1 VANAQ
6 RRGNARDRAN
16 GHSAAAQ
23 SRTSIRRSDG
33 GEGHTRGSSRV
44 ESSAMSTRKPSPTM
58 RRSVLLA
65 VPALLLI
72 SVLGLGIVRSGS
84 DSAIV
89 TVARRGSPVRLLPRG
104 LAFSFLPL
112 ERRLQVPREGDE
124 AVLAI
129 PATVHL
135 HGGRPVAAR
144 VHLRLIGAGRLPL
157 TAPSVRDRGWDG
169 AWSEWLGTK
178 LGVSESEAAET
189 VRSSAGWRETFPDTP
204 RGTGL
209 DVTARLAP
217 SFRGVGLGSAVLDA
231 EPDAACVRALAT
243 DELRSMARDHG
254 RLVVV
259 GLDALDWGLVDELT
273 RRGVMPNLKRLLDRG
288 AQAAVRMHPP
298 LLSPLIWTTLAT
310 GQPPAVHGVLDFVEP
325 DPSGGPAQP
334 VTSASRKVPALWE
347 MAAVAGRTSAVIG
360 WWATFPA
367 VGIPGC
373 TIYSDR
379 LSEQLTD
386 PEEERPGLAFP
397 GDALAVARK
406 LAVHTGAATPDL
418 LAPILSVTREE
429 LAAVPKGPAGWDDP
443 IGGAVRLMA
452 ATVTVQRLTDRELAK
467 GTTVVLAYLEGTDTV
482 GHLFARYRPPAMP
495 GTDPS
500 LARRFGPVADRYHA
514 YIDSWLGRVM
524 AHLGPRDTIV
534 ILSDHGFRW
543 QDRPNVSSGAHTAT
557 AVYWHRPDALLIAVG
572 PRVRPNPSR
581 QRVDPLDVL
590 PLLLA
595 LAGLPPAADVPGH
608 IPAAFVAGP
617 GSSRTAPVRYAAI
630 IPKGTSAAEET
641 LPTGAEEALAKLRAL
656 GYIGGTTPSTPEVAS
671 RDTARATPGPS
682 AEPTANLPHLEAR
695 RLHNLAVG
703 LADRGD
709 LAAAA
714 RTFRQAIA
722 ADPSYSAPHF
732 ALARVLRLIGELD
745 DADGELWT
753 AIDLQVGDA
762 PAALTQVAH
771 EYVLMGHPDRAGAVL
786 AEAGRRYPSDERI
799 WLDLGTLAGQQG
811 DLTLARQCLERAVSL
826 APTDALALRNLGM
839 ACLGLGDRAAAH
851 SAFAEVLRLD
861 PGEAEVRKQ
870 LEQLGGPP

>member
-1 VANAQ
+1 M
-6 RRGNARDRAN
+6 RRG
-16 GHSAAAQ
+16 
-23 SRTSIRRSDG
+23 
-33 GEGHTRGSSRV
+33 
-44 ESSAMSTRKPSPTM
+44 M
-58 RRSVLLA
+58 VLG
-65 VPALLLI
+65 VPALVVI
-72 SVLGLGIVRSGS
+72 SVLALGIVRSGS

-89 TVARRGSPVRLLPRG
+89 AVARRGSRVRLLPRG

-112 ERRLQVPREGDE
+112 ERRLRVPREGDE

-135 HGGRPVAAR
+135 HGGRPVPAR
-144 VHLRLIGAGRLPL
+144 VHLHLVGAGRLPL
-157 TAPSVRDRGWDG
+157 TAPSVRDRGWDD
-169 AWSEWLGTK
+169 AWSEWLDTK
-178 LGVSESEAAET
+178 LSVSESEAAER
-189 VRSSAGWRETFPDTP
+189 VRSSTGWRETFPDTP

-209 DVTARLAP
+209 DVTARLVS
-217 SFRGVGLGSAVLDA
+217 SFRGAGLASAVLDA
-231 EPDAACVRALAT
+231 EPDAALLRALAT
-243 DELRSMARDHG
+243 DELRSGARENG

-259 GLDALDWGLVDELT
+259 GLDALDWDLVDELT
-273 RRGVMPNLKRLLDRG
+273 RRGVVPNLKRLLDRG
-288 AQAAVRMHPP
+288 AQAVVRMHPP

-310 GQPPAVHGVLDFVEP
+310 GQPPEVHGVLDFVEP
-325 DPSGGPAQP
+325 DPRGGPAQP

-386 PEEERPGLAFP
+386 TEEERPGLAYP
-397 GDALAVARK
+397 GDAVAVPRK
-406 LAVHTGAATPDL
+406 LAVRTSAATPDL
-418 LAPILSVTREE
+418 LAPILSVTREQ

-452 ATVTVQRLTDRELAK
+452 ATVTVQRLTDHELEK
-467 GTTVVLAYLEGTDTV
+467 GTNVVLAYVEGTDTV

-514 YIDSWLGRVM
+514 YIASWLGRVM
-524 AHLGPRDTIV
+524 ARLGPRDTIV

-557 AVYWHRPDALLIAVG
+557 AVYWHRPDALLIAAG
-572 PRVRPNPSR
+572 PNVRPNPSR
-581 QRVDPLDVL
+581 QRIDPLDVL

-608 IPAAFVAGP
+608 VPAGFMTGR
-617 GSSRTAPVRYAAI
+617 GSTRTAPVRYAALI
-630 IPKGTSAAEET
+630 QRGAATAEEA
-641 LPTGAEEALAKLRAL
+641 PPAGAEEALAKLRAL
-656 GYIGGTTPSTPEVAS
+656 GYIGGTTPNTTEVAS
-671 RDTARATPGPS
+671 RGTETAAPGPS

-722 ADPSYSAPHF
+722 SDPSYSAPHF
-732 ALARVLRLIGELD
+732 ALARILRLIGELD
-745 DADGELWT
+745 EADRELWA
-753 AIDLQVGDA
+753 AIDLGVGDP

-771 EYVLMGHPDRAGAVL
+771 EYVLMGRPDRAGAVL
-786 AEAGRRYPSDERI
+786 AEAGRRCPGDSRI

-826 APTDALALRNLGM
+826 APTDALARRNLGM
-839 ACLGLGDRAAAH
+839 ACLGLGDRAAARN
-851 SAFAEVLRLD
+851 AFAETLRLD
-861 PGEAEVRKQ
+861 PGDAEVRKQ